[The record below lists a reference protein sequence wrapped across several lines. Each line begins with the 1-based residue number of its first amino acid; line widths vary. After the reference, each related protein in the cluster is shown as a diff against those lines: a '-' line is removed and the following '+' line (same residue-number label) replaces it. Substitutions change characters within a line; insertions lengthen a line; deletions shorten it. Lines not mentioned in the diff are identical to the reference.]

1 MIAEGIVFDIPF
13 DMSKYTREEILIRFT
28 PYKDTSTWTRERI
41 QTTADNFDISLDKDV
56 VVADDMV
63 IRRYTP
69 DRLGT
74 LANLYLTT
82 GIFDV
87 ACPKLCRVDMLDSG
101 SLLQSYPYF
110 PDNLEYS
117 EKIER
122 AIEEIGRV
130 SLFILDQVGPENLTS
145 WRNKIISYTNSYIS
159 FIDREDFGDIGNRK
173 IVKRIY
179 KNIVEE

>member
-13 DMSKYTREEILIRFT
+13 DMSAYTREEILSRFT
-28 PYKDTSTWTRERI
+28 PYKDTSTWARERI
-41 QTTADNFDISLDKDV
+41 QTSADNFSIDLDKDIV
-56 VVADDMV
+56 ITDDMV

-69 DRLGT
+69 DRIGT
-74 LANLYLTT
+74 LANLYITT
-82 GIFDV
+82 GIFDI

-117 EKIER
+117 KKIES

-130 SLFILDQVGPENLTS
+130 SLFILDQVGTDNLTS
-145 WRNKIISYTNSYIS
+145 WRNKVISYVKS
-159 FIDREDFGDIGNRK
+159 FVSFVDREDFGNIGSRK

-179 KNIVEE
+179 KNIVEK